1 MSYIRS
7 LVSAGVLGSLLAP
20 AAVAAEEMMVDTT
33 DRKKPLTLWGVQFE
47 ELEYRYS
54 DDDEELG
61 VWSGDFFYG
70 TDEFKLRWLT
80 KGEYSIEEKAY
91 ETLENQLVGQIPVST
106 FFDAKAGVRFDT
118 PEGPNRTYGV
128 LGVTGLAPQWFEIDA
143 NFYVSD
149 EGDTSAELDAE
160 YELLL
165 TNYWILAAAFDA
177 TVAFSEDEEIGVGK
191 GLVSTE
197 TGLRLSYDLLDRSLS
212 PYVGVVHERKYGDTA
227 DLARAEGGSTEDW
240 FAVVGARIAF

>member
-1 MSYIRS
+1 MNRFRFLITVS
-7 LVSAGVLGSLLAP
+7 LIGTIILPG
-20 AAVAAEEMMVDTT
+20 AVTAREMITDTT
-33 DRKKPLTLWGVQFE
+33 ERKQPLVVWGVQFE

-61 VWSGDFFYG
+61 VWNGDVFYG
-70 TDEFKLRWLT
+70 TDEWKIRWLT
-80 KGEYSIEEKAY
+80 KGEYAIEEQAY
-91 ETLENQLVGQIPVST
+91 EELENQLVGQVPISS
-106 FFDAKAGVRFDT
+106 FFDAKAGIRFDT
-118 PEGPNRTYGV
+118 PEGPDRTYAV
-128 LGVTGLAPQWFEIDA
+128 LGVAGLAPQWFEVDA
-143 NFYVSD
+143 SLYLSD

-165 TNYWILAAAFDA
+165 TNYWILSATLDAA
-177 TVAFSEDEEIGVGK
+177 VAFSEDREIGVGK

-197 TGLRLSYDLLDRSLS
+197 TGLRVSYDLVGRAFS

-227 DLARAEGGSTEDW
+227 DFARADGGSMEDW